1 MSDQDARAPDA
12 AVMRRVRSVSGPE
25 KSNSAQNAPLASAT
39 ISSVGVWYVAIIA
52 TLLLVAA
59 GMYIIYLHQERLQ
72 WQDAANQTSIG
83 QEFLRADR
91 DEILQKVQVRDTE
104 LSNLERELSERE
116 AEISTLE
123 SERDELKSEVAG
135 LVQDLADGGQEFR
148 EDASADDE
156 PVNFL
161 TAEQENKPGEQDD
174 LETGTA
180 FSKTDEEIERLET
193 ALAETGELLV
203 QYQSDLREQERLAT
217 EARLEKTALQK
228 EVTRLR
234 KDISETEL
242 AFRRSQIIRG
252 HHASLG
258 DVKPYLADVGPEYWQ
273 AIEERLKDKLQRE
286 MAIPDL
292 SDIGW
297 SYEGA
302 RLLVTVGGP
311 SMVMLLYADP
321 EGSPISLTIAQD
333 LSGVQPSTSRQQAGL
348 NLIEWRDHSHA
359 FVLAGE
365 VNDVV
370 LQVIASALLEQMSKV
385 TQDSAVPSGRF
396 FRPESRPKLSER
408 QSSG

>member
-1 MSDQDARAPDA
+1 MSDHHDDAP
-12 AVMRRVRSVSGPE
+12 
-25 KSNSAQNAPLASAT
+25 ASAT
-39 ISSVGVWYVAIIA
+39 ISSVGFWYVAVLA

-59 GMYIIYLHQERLQ
+59 GIYIIYLHQERLR

-83 QEFLRADR
+83 QELLRADR
-91 DEILQKVQVRDTE
+91 DEILQKVQDGEANLSTLEQE
-104 LSNLERELSERE
+104 LSLSK
-116 AEISTLE
+116 AEITALE
-123 SERDELKSEVAG
+123 SERGELSAEVAR
-135 LVQDLADGGQEFR
+135 LAQDLANEEQQRRKDAPAGDNQVNLLEAGQEG
-148 EDASADDE
+148 DLG
-156 PVNFL
+156 N
-161 TAEQENKPGEQDD
+161 QDN
-174 LETGTA
+174 LETVA
-180 FSKTDEEIERLET
+180 AISKKDEEIKRLET
-193 ALAETGELLV
+193 SLAETGELLV

-228 EVTRLR
+228 EATRLR
-234 KDISETEL
+234 NEISETEL

-258 DVKPYLADVGPEYWQ
+258 EVKPYLANVGPEYWQ
-273 AIEERLKDKLQRE
+273 MIEERLKEKLQRE
-286 MAIPDL
+286 MTIPDL

-302 RLLVTVGGP
+302 RLLVTIGGP

-321 EGSPISLTIAQD
+321 DGNPISLTIARD
-333 LSGVQPSTSRQQAGL
+333 LSGIQPSTSRQQAGL

-370 LQVIASALLEQMSKV
+370 LQIVASSMLEQINQI
-385 TQDSAVPSGRF
+385 TEDSAVPSGRF
-396 FRPESRPKLSER
+396 FRPEFRPELSER